1 MIQDS
6 QNALC
11 NVEIAKNNQELR
23 VCYIH
28 NGNKINMSADFIIPP
43 AKTRNFSSIKP

>member
-6 QNALC
+6 HVLC
-11 NVEIAKNNQELR
+11 NVEIAKNTQEVR
-23 VCYIH
+23 VYYTH

-43 AKTRNFSSIKP
+43 TKTRNFSSIKP